1 MISDSIK
8 EGPRRAPHRAL
19 LYSLGVSD
27 KEMGRPFVGVVNSHN
42 DLIPGHQH
50 LREIGDAVKAGIHYG
65 GGVPFEFQTIG
76 ICDGIAT
83 NHQGMKYSLA
93 SRELIADSIEV
104 MVNAHP
110 MDALVFIPNCDKI
123 VPGMLMAACRLNLPC
138 VFVSGGPMIA
148 GRLPDGTRINLTE
161 VNEAVGKFAAGL
173 ISDEQLKEYE
183 KNACP
188 GCGSC
193 AGMYT
198 ANSMNCVTEA
208 LGMGLPGNATV
219 LAVSGARRAL
229 AKDAGERVME
239 LLRENRRAKDILT
252 RESFIN
258 ALRVEMAVGCSTN
271 TALHLPAIANEAG
284 IKIDLDLFSEISRTT
299 PQLCVINPAS
309 SVFLEDLGYAGGIM
323 AVMKELY
330 DHGLIDGSVKAVGAD
345 CFATILSKS
354 KGADG
359 KVIKP
364 FDAPY
369 RPRGGLTVLRGN
381 LAVDGAVVKQGA
393 VAPSMMVFTG
403 KAKVFDSEEEGAV
416 AIEAGQVKAGDVVVI
431 RYEGPI
437 GGPGMQE
444 MLSLTAMLM
453 GRGLGESVA
462 LITDGRFSGVSRGAV
477 IGHISPEAAEGGLIG
492 LVQDGDEISIDIPAG
507 RLELLVDDGEIA
519 RRRKA
524 WAGPPD
530 RGYGGYLARYA
541 AQVTS
546 AASGAIFKDP
556 KK

>member
-1 MISDSIK
+1 MNSDIIK
-8 EGPRRAPHRAL
+8 QGPRRAPHRAL
-19 LYSLGVSD
+19 LYSLGVTD
-27 KEMGRPFVGVVNSHN
+27 KEMGRPFIGVVNSHN
-42 DLIPGHQH
+42 DLVPGHQH
-50 LREIGDAVKAGIHYG
+50 LRDIGDAVKAGIRYG

-76 ICDGIAT
+76 MCDGIAT

-148 GRLPDGTRINLTE
+148 GRLPDGSRINLTE
-161 VNEAVGKFAAGL
+161 VNEAVGKHSAGL
-173 ISDEQLKEYE
+173 ITDDQLKVYE
-183 KNACP
+183 RCALP

-208 LGMGLPGNATV
+208 LGLGLPGNATI

-229 AKDAGERVME
+229 AKEAGERVME
-239 LLRENRRAKDILT
+239 LLKENRRARDVLT
-252 RESFIN
+252 REAFIN
-258 ALRVEMAVGCSTN
+258 ALRVEMAIGCSTN
-271 TALHLPAIANEAG
+271 TALHLPAIAHEAG
-284 IKIDLDLFSEISRTT
+284 VKIDLDAMSEVSRTT

-309 SVFLEDLGYAGGIM
+309 SVFLEDLGQAGGIM
-323 AVMKELY
+323 AVMKELA
-330 DHGLIDGSVKAVGAD
+330 DHGLIDTRVKAVGAD
-345 CFATILSKS
+345 CLETILASY

-359 KVIKP
+359 GVIRP

-369 RPRGGLTVLRGN
+369 RPRGGLTVLKGN
-381 LAVDGAVVKQGA
+381 LAPDGAVVKQGA
-393 VAPSMMVFTG
+393 VAESMMVFTG
-403 KAKVFDSEEEGAV
+403 KAKVFDSEEAGSD
-416 AIEAGQVKAGDVVVI
+416 AIQQGQVNAGDVVVI
-431 RYEGPI
+431 RYEGPK

-477 IGHISPEAAEGGLIG
+477 IGHISPEAAAGGLIG

-507 RLELLVDDGEIA
+507 KLEILLDEATIA
-519 RRRKA
+519 RRREA

-530 RGYGGYLARYA
+530 RGYKGYLARYA

-546 AASGAIFKDP
+546 AASGAILRDP
-556 KK
+556 